1 MSMFLIN
8 DNLNPSPI
16 NNGHFLADP
25 LPLNTS
31 AIILPNPILP
41 LPYSLSLLKGQNLH
55 FLSPWF
61 WPAPSLHS
69 VQSGQSEDTYVVTV
83 TS

>member
-41 LPYSLSLLKGQNLH
+41 LPYSLSLLKRPEPPL
-55 FLSPWF
+55 FVPLILTRSF
-61 WPAPSLHS
+61 FTFFDSMIS
-69 VQSGQSEDTYVVTV
+69 SIY
-83 TS
+83 